1 MPSSSKKQLFYKD
14 CVFKTV
20 MSILNQT
27 TQKRFDLL
35 KDQLII
41 SGITSADTLK
51 GVVSLIFNKAILE
64 PTFSSMYAQLCSDLN
79 EKLPSFPSDEPG
91 GKVIT
96 FKRVLLNNCQEV
108 FESAHK
114 LREEARQMT
123 APEQESER
131 KDKEWLIKLRYLGN
145 IRFICELF
153 KQQITPE
160 KIVHHIVQE
169 LLGQDRKICPEE
181 ENVEAIC
188 QVFNIICEQ
197 LDKKEKSRC
206 INDVYFS
213 RLKELSTNPQLGPRL
228 RLMGGPTS
236 TLIKAELPFSTARKS
251 NFSDKDHFFKT
262 VMSILNQTTQKRFD
276 LLKDQLIIS
285 GITSADTLKVVVSLI
300 FNKAVLE
307 PTFCPM
313 YAQLCSDLNEKLPP
327 FPSDE
332 PGGKEITFKHI
343 LLNNCQEAFEGAHK
357 LREEARQMTAPEQ
370 ESERKD
376 KEWLIKL
383 RYLGNIRLICELFKQ
398 QIILENIVH
407 HIVQELFGQD
417 RKICPEEEN
426 VEAIC
431 QVFNI
436 ICEQLDKNEKS
447 RCIND
452 VYFSRLKELS
462 TNPQLGPRLRLMVC
476 DVLDLRPSNLVCRRD
491 EVKAKTITKIH
502 LEAGKT
508 LDLCPS
514 SIASLRISRGL
525 LAQQSLS
532 HGPLPI
538 NRPGTSDMM
547 PGMLGTRKM
556 LGFYYVA
563 SEQIIPESVYII
575 CQILDHFVLC
585 FGFCISSST
594 MFLIINSLYLDS
606 LVVNISN
613 HILKIKEEV
622 EAELFGEN
630 PRRYHVDINTT
641 GDSRFE
647 VALGILKIS
656 CCNSGTIFLNSNKK
670 LKLNYLVRMPIEEV
684 LPIPISLPQL
694 RTDPWTLSEK
704 TVNLMPESTLDSR
717 KSMNMMCKNNLAHR
731 LQELKSDFLL
741 SRGGPASTLIKAE
754 LPFSTARRSKD
765 CVLKTVK
772 GMLNNPTLKKLVLL
786 KGQLIDSGITSADT
800 LKGIVSLIFDNAVL
814 EPTFCPMYAQLCC
827 DLNEMLPSFLSNEHG
842 GESTTF
848 KCVLWNNCQE
858 AIEGTY
864 KLGEEMRR
872 MSRIQNVWTRR
883 SSLSNRVLLE
893 SFLS

>member
-1 MPSSSKKQLFYKD
+1 MKAELPFPAARKSNFSDKD

-51 GVVSLIFNKAILE
+51 GVVSLIFDKAILE

-123 APEQESER
+123 APEQESEH

-145 IRFICELF
+145 IRLICELF

-169 LLGQDRKICPEE
+169 LLGIDPTKCPEE

-197 LDKKEKSRC
+197 LDKNKESRRV
-206 INDVYFS
+206 NDIYFC
-213 RLKELSTNPQLGPRL
+213 RLKELSTSPQLGPRL
-228 RLMGGPTS
+228 RLMVCDVLDLRPSNLVRRRDEGGPAS
-236 TLIKAELPFSTARKS
+236 TLIKTELPFSMARKS
-251 NFSDKDHFFKT
+251 NFSDKNRFFKT

-285 GITSADTLKVVVSLI
+285 GITSADILTVVVSLI
-300 FNKAVLE
+300 FDKAILE
-307 PTFCPM
+307 PTFSSM

-332 PGGKEITFKHI
+332 PGGKEITFKRI
-343 LLNNCQEAFEGAHK
+343 LLNHCQEAFEGAHK

-476 DVLDLRPSNLVCRRD
+476 DVLDLRPSNLVRRRD
-491 EVKAKTITKIH
+491 E
-502 LEAGKT
+502 
-508 LDLCPS
+508 
-514 SIASLRISRGL
+514 
-525 LAQQSLS
+525 
-532 HGPLPI
+532 
-538 NRPGTSDMM
+538 
-547 PGMLGTRKM
+547 
-556 LGFYYVA
+556 
-563 SEQIIPESVYII
+563 
-575 CQILDHFVLC
+575 
-585 FGFCISSST
+585 
-594 MFLIINSLYLDS
+594 
-606 LVVNISN
+606 
-613 HILKIKEEV
+613 
-622 EAELFGEN
+622 
-630 PRRYHVDINTT
+630 
-641 GDSRFE
+641 
-647 VALGILKIS
+647 
-656 CCNSGTIFLNSNKK
+656 
-670 LKLNYLVRMPIEEV
+670 
-684 LPIPISLPQL
+684 IPI
-694 RTDPWTLSEK
+694 
-704 TVNLMPESTLDSR
+704 
-717 KSMNMMCKNNLAHR
+717 
-731 LQELKSDFLL
+731 LL
-741 SRGGPASTLIKAE
+741 E
-754 LPFSTARRSKD
+754 
-765 CVLKTVK
+765 
-772 GMLNNPTLKKLVLL
+772 M
-786 KGQLIDSGITSADT
+786 
-800 LKGIVSLIFDNAVL
+800 
-814 EPTFCPMYAQLCC
+814 CC

-872 MSRIQNVWTRR
+872 IQNVWTRR
-883 SSLSNRVLLE
+883 SSLSNRYQFCLIKV
-893 SFLS
+893 

>member
-91 GKVIT
+91 GKMIT

-114 LREEARQMT
+114 LQEEARQMT
-123 APEQESER
+123 APESER

-197 LDKKEKSRC
+197 IDKKEKSRC

-228 RLMGGPTS
+228 RLMVCDVLDLRPSNLVRRRDEGGPTS
-236 TLIKAELPFSTARKS
+236 TLIKAELPFSMARKS

-398 QIILENIVH
+398 QIILEKIVH

-476 DVLDLRPSNLVCRRD
+476 DVLDLRPSNLVRRRD
-491 EVKAKTITKIH
+491 EAKTITKIH
-502 LEAGKT
+502 SEAGKT

-532 HGPLPI
+532 HGLLPI

-556 LGFYYVA
+556 LGMPWMDNDNREEGV
-563 SEQIIPESVYII
+563 S
-575 CQILDHFVLC
+575 FVELWTQLL
-585 FGFCISSST
+585 FRVVE
-594 MFLIINSLYLDS
+594 LYFVK
-606 LVVNISN
+606 VVVSWRGQV
-613 HILKIKEEV
+613 KK
-622 EAELFGEN
+622 
-630 PRRYHVDINTT
+630 TT
-641 GDSRFE
+641 AGPVKTFAA
-647 VALGILKIS
+647 VG
-656 CCNSGTIFLNSNKK
+656 LN
-670 LKLNYLVRMPIEEV
+670 
-684 LPIPISLPQL
+684 
-694 RTDPWTLSEK
+694 
-704 TVNLMPESTLDSR
+704 
-717 KSMNMMCKNNLAHR
+717 
-731 LQELKSDFLL
+731 
-741 SRGGPASTLIKAE
+741 
-754 LPFSTARRSKD
+754 
-765 CVLKTVK
+765 
-772 GMLNNPTLKKLVLL
+772 LL
-786 KGQLIDSGITSADT
+786 KESEISAPQPEEIYF
-800 LKGIVSLIFDNAVL
+800 LHIYF
-814 EPTFCPMYAQLCC
+814 QLCQ
-827 DLNEMLPSFLSNEHG
+827 DGRP
-842 GESTTF
+842 
-848 KCVLWNNCQE
+848 
-858 AIEGTY
+858 
-864 KLGEEMRR
+864 
-872 MSRIQNVWTRR
+872 
-883 SSLSNRVLLE
+883 
-893 SFLS
+893 